1 MSGERLSNAEL
12 DDLLETLEGWEKVE
26 GREAIQKT
34 FVFADFVD
42 AFGWMSKVAL
52 TAEKMDHHPEW
63 YNVYK
68 TVEVVLTTHDADG
81 ITGKDAE
88 LAKAMDRMAQR

>member
-1 MSGERLSNAEL
+1 MSGERLSDAEL
-12 DDLLETLEGWEKVE
+12 GDLLETLEDWEKVE
-26 GREAIQKT
+26 GREAIRKT
-34 FVFADFVD
+34 FVFADFIE

-52 TAEKMDHHPEW
+52 AAEKMDHHPEW

-68 TVEVVLTTHDADG
+68 TVEVTLTTHDADG

>member
-81 ITGKDAE
+81 VTGKDAE

>member
-1 MSGERLSNAEL
+1 
-12 DDLLETLEGWEKVE
+12 
-26 GREAIQKT
+26 
-34 FVFADFVD
+34 
-42 AFGWMSKVAL
+42 MSKVAL

-68 TVEVVLTTHDADG
+68 TVEVTLTTHDADG
-81 ITGKDAE
+81 VTVKDSE

>member
-1 MSGERLSNAEL
+1 MSGERLSDAEL
-12 DDLLETLEGWEKVE
+12 GDLLETLEDWEKVD
-26 GREAIQKT
+26 GREAIRKT
-34 FVFADFVD
+34 FVFADFIE

-52 TAEKMDHHPEW
+52 AAEKMDHHPEW

-68 TVEVVLTTHDADG
+68 TVEVTLTTHDADG

>member
-1 MSGERLSNAEL
+1 MSNERLSDAEL
-12 DDLLETLEGWEKVE
+12 GDLLETLEGWEKVD
-26 GREAIQKT
+26 GRDAIRKT
-34 FVFADFVD
+34 FVFADFVE

-68 TVEVVLTTHDADG
+68 TVEVTLTTHDSNG
-81 ITGKDAE
+81 VTGKDAE

>member
-12 DDLLETLEGWEKVE
+12 DDLFETLEGWEKVD
-26 GREAIQKT
+26 GREAIRKT

-52 TAEKMDHHPEW
+52 TAEKMDHHTEW

-81 ITGKDAE
+81 VTGKDAE
-88 LAKAMDRMAQR
+88 LAKAMERMAQR

>member
-1 MSGERLSNAEL
+1 MSGERLSDAEL
-12 DDLLETLEGWEKVE
+12 GDLLETLEDWEKVD
-26 GREAIQKT
+26 GREAIRKT
-34 FVFADFVD
+34 FVFADFVE

-52 TAEKMDHHPEW
+52 AAEKMDHHPEW

-68 TVEVVLTTHDADG
+68 TVEVTLTTHDADG

>member
-26 GREAIQKT
+26 GREAIRKT

-81 ITGKDAE
+81 VTGKDAE

>member
-88 LAKAMDRMAQR
+88 LAKAMERMAQR

>member
-1 MSGERLSNAEL
+1 MPVERLSATQLN
-12 DDLLETLEGWEKVE
+12 DLLESLEGWEKVD
-26 GREAIQKT
+26 GRDAIRKT
-34 FVFADFVD
+34 FVFADFVE

-68 TVEVVLTTHDADG
+68 TVEVTLTTHDADG
-81 ITGKDAE
+81 VTSKDSE
-88 LAKAMDRMAQR
+88 LAKAMDRMARR

>member
-1 MSGERLSNAEL
+1 MSNERLSDAEL
-12 DDLLETLEGWEKVE
+12 GDLLETLEGWEKVD
-26 GREAIQKT
+26 GRDAIRKT
-34 FVFADFVD
+34 FVFADFVE

-68 TVEVVLTTHDADG
+68 TVEVTLTTHDSDG
-81 ITGKDAE
+81 VTGKDAE

>member
-12 DDLLETLEGWEKVE
+12 DDLLDTLEGWEKVE
-26 GREAIQKT
+26 AREAIRKT

-68 TVEVVLTTHDADG
+68 TVEVTLTTHDADG
-81 ITGKDAE
+81 ITDKDAE

>member
-26 GREAIQKT
+26 GREAIRKT

-81 ITGKDAE
+81 VTGKDAE
-88 LAKAMDRMAQR
+88 LAKAMERMAQR

>member
-26 GREAIQKT
+26 GREAIRKT

-42 AFGWMSKVAL
+42 AFGWISKVAL

-81 ITGKDAE
+81 VTGKDAE